1 MSVQWDCVPQLVTKP
16 APLPMT
22 YSPKKQISA
31 QTLQTA
37 HKSRRLVWA
46 TMLTLSA
53 AAALFAMHAQAQ
65 TTTAAAPVQADA
77 QAQAAPPAA
86 AAPATPA
93 ASKYAAQDLERA
105 FNFLDANR
113 DGSISRSEAAAF
125 RNVAKHFDA
134 ADTNKDNQLS
144 REEFGN
150 ALNGGKPQ

>member
-1 MSVQWDCVPQLVTKP
+1 
-16 APLPMT
+16 MT

-65 TTTAAAPVQADA
+65 TTAPAAPAPVQADA

-93 ASKYAAQDLERA
+93 APKYAAQDLERA

-134 ADTNKDNQLS
+134 ADTDKDNQLS